1 MDTAREAV
9 ADLFRQILSGEDIL
23 RRRLLLARL
32 KPEASAERLPDV
44 PYSLLGNLYH
54 AVFWHRVWLGRL
66 TGGKRP
72 AWKDDWKEPGPEA
85 LDALRDE
92 FLDGLNR
99 ALAMVEAEPFEHR
112 MESDARALHLLM
124 SLAIHDAYHLGQI
137 KLIKRMMATRDRQ
150 IGNLRT

>member
-9 ADLFRQILSGEDIL
+9 ADLFRQILSGEDIPSPKAL
-23 RRRLLLARL
+23 LSRLDGVR
-32 KPEASAERLPDV
+32 SAGRLPDA

-66 TGGKRP
+66 TGSKRP
-72 AWKDDWKEPGPEA
+72 TWKDDWKEPTGEE
-85 LDALRDE
+85 LDALRQE
-92 FLDGLNR
+92 FLDGLNQ
-99 ALAMVEAEPFEHR
+99 ALAIVEREPFEHR

-137 KLIKRMMATRDRQ
+137 KLIKRMMANRERADR
-150 IGNLRT
+150 